1 MAQEKINFEQ
11 RIVLETEYID
21 ILKQE
26 LSLKLK
32 QLKAL
37 ELKHNK
43 NIHEEIKIVELKKE
57 VFKIKIEITS
67 KENFVNSLKLHV
79 EQS

>member
-1 MAQEKINFEQ
+1 MENKINFEQ

-21 ILKQE
+21 ILKEE

-32 QLKAL
+32 QCRTL
-37 ELKHNK
+37 ELLHKK

-57 VFKIKIEITS
+57 IFKIKIEITS
-67 KENFVNSLKLHV
+67 KENFVNNLKLHV
-79 EQS
+79 EQG